1 MNIKETSA
9 FILFLSTLL
18 AMPAMAT
25 SHLNGKE
32 LFESKCAI
40 CHRSGGQGGIG
51 LPLKKSK
58 FKSFPDSYLHKT
70 IRHGRPGRIMP
81 AFQLMSDSQVD
92 DIVHYLRE
100 WSGHAALPETDLTVT
115 GNIEKGKQLYSGYC
129 ANCHGNEGA
138 GLGKGT
144 GKSYSREREFDVI
157 PPAVSN
163 TGFLASAS
171 DAMLKDVITNGRK
184 GTLMAAFGK
193 VGLSE
198 QNIHDI
204 IVYLRSVAAAKAEL
218 EGLEKV
224 QLPEPTIIVDS
235 PNDFDT
241 TLENLKQALSGQNF
255 RLFPD
260 RYIEQGLFPEWEVNQ
275 RQVALRFCNFNRL
288 YDMLRTDPRVGI
300 GLPCRITVVERKD
313 GRVQLI
319 AMNMALIA
327 RLFNNDQL
335 QNYALEMNSLQLEIM
350 DEVTF

>member
-1 MNIKETSA
+1 MLTAS
-9 FILFLSTLL
+9 
-18 AMPAMAT
+18 AMAS
-25 SHLNGKE
+25 SHFDGEK

-58 FKSFPDSYLHKT
+58 FASFPDSYLRKT

-81 AFQLMSDSQVD
+81 AFQLLSDAHVD
-92 DIVHYLRE
+92 DIVKYLRD
-100 WSGHAALPETDLTVT
+100 WSGSVPYEESDLIVT
-115 GNIEKGKQLYSGYC
+115 GDIEKGKQLFSGYC
-129 ANCHGNEGA
+129 ANCHGNEGN

-144 GKSYSREREFDVI
+144 GKSYSREREFDVV

-171 DAMLKDVITNGRK
+171 DAMLKEVITNGRK
-184 GTLMAAFGK
+184 GTQMAAFGK

-204 IVYLRSVAAAKAEL
+204 IVYLRSVAANRTEL
-218 EGLEKV
+218 ESIEEA
-224 QLPEPTIIVDS
+224 QLPEPTIIIDS